1 MSATLG
7 DDFAGGGPPNEADYR
22 DVIGRFA
29 SGVTIITAVHDG
41 RDYGAT
47 ASAVASLS
55 LEPPMLVVC
64 LNRSSATARAAELSG
79 AFAVNILGEDHAD
92 LAVRFARRG
101 ADKFAAVTL
110 RRGARGVP
118 LISEALAN
126 LECRITDQVQGGTH
140 WVFLAAV
147 EAAAAHAGAPLA
159 YFRGQ
164 FGRLELSSD
173 ESVYGHLRER
183 ILTRR
188 IEVGSP
194 LDLDALAVDASATRG
209 AVFHA
214 FTKLI
219 GEGLVARTGD
229 GEFVVRPLTA
239 VAARDAAQARFAM
252 MLGVAYLTVG
262 HITAQQLAELRRLVS
277 LTEADTVDS
286 RTMDVAPWARATRN
300 FLDYVV
306 GLAGSSTLVD
316 SFRRASV
323 SALIVQLA
331 PGEGPLDL
339 AGAHRSHV
347 DLVDSYEAGDTGAAV
362 VAVRAILG
370 VVLGMV
376 DRMFAET
383 AEI

>member
-1 MSATLG
+1 VSSTLG
-7 DDFAGGGPPNEADYR
+7 NQPAGSGPPNEADYR

-29 SGVTIITAVHDG
+29 SGVTIITAVHEG
-41 RDYGAT
+41 RDHGAT

-92 LAVRFARRG
+92 LAVRFAQHG
-101 ADKFAAVTL
+101 ADKFSAVTV
-110 RRGARGVP
+110 RRGDRGVP
-118 LISEALAN
+118 LIIEALAN

-147 EAAAAHAGAPLA
+147 EAAAAHAGPPLA
-159 YFRGQ
+159 YFRGE
-164 FGRLELSSD
+164 FGRLEVSSD
-173 ESVYGHLRER
+173 ESVYAHLRER

-188 IEVGSP
+188 IDVGSP
-194 LDLDALAVDASATRG
+194 LELDALAVDASATRG
-209 AVFHA
+209 AVFHGLS
-214 FTKLI
+214 KLI

-229 GEFVVRPLTA
+229 GEFVVRPLTSE
-239 VAARDAAQARFAM
+239 AARDATQARFAM

-262 HITAQQLAELRRLVS
+262 RISPPQLAELRRLVA
-277 LTEADTVDS
+277 LTEPDTEDS
-286 RTMDVAPWARATRN
+286 RTIDVAPWARATRR

-306 GLAGSSTLVD
+306 GLAGSTTLVD

-323 SALIVQLA
+323 SALIIQLA

-347 DLVDSYEAGDTGAAV
+347 DLVDAYKAADTAAAV

-383 AEI
+383 SEI